1 MKTGKKLI
9 KMGNF
14 INVRT
19 LNEKEGEDVK
29 DGNKIG
35 SREGTRWHTLMN
47 RSGVRRRKKEE
58 EEDTSTGMQTTLVC
72 FSCKKF

>member
-29 DGNKIG
+29 DGN
-35 SREGTRWHTLMN
+35 
-47 RSGVRRRKKEE
+47 
-58 EEDTSTGMQTTLVC
+58 
-72 FSCKKF
+72 

>member
-1 MKTGKKLI
+1 MCGKRWGLTWLTRLSDNKDNPDKKKENNSLICYWTGHSPMKTGKKLI

-29 DGNKIG
+29 DGN
-35 SREGTRWHTLMN
+35 
-47 RSGVRRRKKEE
+47 
-58 EEDTSTGMQTTLVC
+58 
-72 FSCKKF
+72 